1 MALLG
6 CGSSTSSPPARRTC
20 SSTLQ
25 TIGMVR
31 AVCDSITCDCV
42 CKCHHHH
49 INIIQWNLS
58 MTLWDLIS
66 LVLITEMSS
75 IQRSFNTLQY
85 YTGTQ
90 NCVLITEVSSIQR
103 SFSTLQYYTG
113 TQNGVLIMEVSSI
126 QRSFSTLQYY
136 TGTQK
141 GVLVIEVSTFQRF
154 VIERFHCTGKL
165 HLTNRLLCREP
176 SGWWVVVS
184 RLPILWF

>member
-103 SFSTLQYYTG
+103 SFSTLQYYG
-113 TQNGVLIMEVSSI
+113 TNYKKIDASVRSSVRFSPVVYVWAPDETPVSSS
-126 QRSFSTLQYY
+126 RAF
-136 TGTQK
+136 
-141 GVLVIEVSTFQRF
+141 TF
-154 VIERFHCTGKL
+154 H
-165 HLTNRLLCREP
+165 
-176 SGWWVVVS
+176 
-184 RLPILWF
+184 